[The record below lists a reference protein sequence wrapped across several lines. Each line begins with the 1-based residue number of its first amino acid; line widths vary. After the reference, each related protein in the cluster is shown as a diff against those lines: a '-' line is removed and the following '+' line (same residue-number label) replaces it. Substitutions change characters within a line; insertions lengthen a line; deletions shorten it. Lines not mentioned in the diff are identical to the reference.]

1 MTGKKRERA
10 ASRPSKRG
18 SSRAEGAGEHFAE
31 DFFSDFALLWQQHG
45 REMLR
50 QLIAE
55 QPLAYFRAMVELTLV
70 LHSGSGKLSD
80 FERQRNREDVLLLL
94 KDQET
99 LPEPSS

>member
-1 MTGKKRERA
+1 
-10 ASRPSKRG
+10 
-18 SSRAEGAGEHFAE
+18 
-31 DFFSDFALLWQQHG
+31 
-45 REMLR
+45 MLR
-50 QLIAE
+50 QLSAE

-70 LHSGSGKLSD
+70 LHRGSGKLSD